1 MPEVGRNRTGTDEI
15 LEAANRIFARDG
27 LGASMREIAREA
39 RVADAVLY
47 RRFPTRDDLVFRLL
61 ADDERKLRLQIEEG
75 TTLGHPEGIL
85 FGWLSEVNRFLLRY
99 RGLAEAVL
107 RGLSTPDSP
116 WKPFATHLV
125 DLTRQHIERARSN
138 GSCRPGIWPREML
151 IISVSLVWAGECVR
165 PFWEDG
171 VREPVNDAEIDRWLR
186 LVLAGFEQP

>member
-1 MPEVGRNRTGTDEI
+1 MPDVGRNRGGTDEI
-15 LEAANRIFARDG
+15 LEAADRIFGRDG

-39 RVADAVLY
+39 GVADAVLY

-61 ADDERKLRLQIEEG
+61 ADDERKLRRQIEEG
-75 TTLGHPEGIL
+75 TALGHPEGIL

-107 RGLSTPDSP
+107 RGLATPDSP
-116 WKPFATHLV
+116 WAPFATRLV
-125 DLTRQHIERARSN
+125 DFTRQHVELARSN
-138 GSCRPGIWPREML
+138 GSCRRGIWPREML
-151 IISVSLVWAGECVR
+151 IISVSLVSAGECVR

-171 VREPVNDAEIDRWLR
+171 VREPVNDVEVDRWLR